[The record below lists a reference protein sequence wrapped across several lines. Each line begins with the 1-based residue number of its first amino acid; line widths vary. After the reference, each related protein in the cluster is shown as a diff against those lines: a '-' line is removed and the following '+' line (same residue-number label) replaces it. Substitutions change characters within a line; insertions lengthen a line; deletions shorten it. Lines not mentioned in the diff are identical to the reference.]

1 MKKKLLATAIGAA
14 LAASPMLAAQADVK
28 LFGRVQVELA
38 QETVEADTDGDGVNE
53 TDTSGYSFKDNALG
67 RIGIAASEDLGG
79 GIFRVRA
86 SVQNQGYLPT
96 ALERAKALGLAK
108 PVTVVLEGGEVLS
121 EPTTHSLGTL
131 TGWGPARSNRPSYN
145 APGAPVHDVSW
156 VVRGKAGDP
165 LTVEVRSERGG
176 RHQVQMRLGR

>member
-1 MKKKLLATAIGAA
+1 VPWKPYDHPVYGEVEIGGLQQDFVIQNPPPKFLEQELEKVTKFAIVQG
-14 LAASPMLAAQADVK
+14 LMSPLV
-28 LFGRVQVELA
+28 RVVE
-38 QETVEADTDGDGVNE
+38 
-53 TDTSGYSFKDNALG
+53 TS
-67 RIGIAASEDLGG
+67 SEDLGD

-96 ALERAKALGLAK
+96 ALERAKTLGLAK
-108 PVTVVLEGGEVLS
+108 PVTVALDGGEVLS
-121 EPTTHSLGTL
+121 EPTTHALGTL

-145 APGAPVHDVSW
+145 APGAPVHGVSW
-156 VVRGKAGDP
+156 IVRGKAGDP